1 MLSEDNMEQ
10 SIQDGLHGMKFN
22 IGNIITRSPTL
33 ESVIMVEEV
42 IRKNSGK
49 FRKTELLNKL
59 PKKMMWGTF
68 NVILKYLWDNNK
80 IALDKNGFIVYIW
93 SPEAGK
99 LFIHKKR
106 Y

>member
-1 MLSEDNMEQ
+1 MEQ
-10 SIQDGLHGMKFN
+10 AVGNELREMHFN
-22 IGNIITRSPTL
+22 VGRIIARSPTL
-33 ESVIMVEEV
+33 ESVIMVEEF
-42 IRKNSGK
+42 IKKNSGK

-68 NVILKYLWDNNK
+68 NVILKYLWNNNK
-80 IALDKNGFIVYIW
+80 IALDKNSFIVYIW